1 MRTAL
6 TGRSVLASFGLS
18 LVVLAAAGA
27 GGCSEN
33 DASAVTLMI
42 KPDFSGTIRA
52 SRVIVAEQGQ
62 AAEAFAG
69 ITGGGVTFTAGAS
82 VAVTTG
88 TFSDLAAL
96 RIGEGACEAPGRGPM
111 GGAGAAA
118 GGAGAA
124 AGGVAGA
131 GGAGTMIKV
140 RIPRGPS
147 VRWPAML
154 SEPSDERRAA
164 ASAALDPAGAA
175 DSKVGR
181 NATFVITVPGK
192 VLGSAA
198 SQRARGLAATSD
210 DATATLVVPMSF
222 ATAEGEPL
230 IWHVTWE

>member
-96 RIGEGACEAPGRGPM
+96 RIGEVSFEAPGRGPM
-111 GGAGAAA
+111 GGAGN
-118 GGAGAA
+118 
-124 AGGVAGA
+124 
-131 GGAGTMIKV
+131 MIKV

>member
-1 MRTAL
+1 MRTVL

-18 LVVLAAAGA
+18 LVVLAAAGS

-33 DASAVTLMI
+33 EASAVTLTI
-42 KPDFSGTIRA
+42 KPDLSGTIRA

-82 VAVTTG
+82 VAVTAG
-88 TFSDLAAL
+88 TFTNLTDL
-96 RIGEGACEAPGRGPM
+96 RIGEVSFESPGRGQ
-111 GGAGAAA
+111 GAEATAN
-118 GGAGAA
+118 
-124 AGGVAGA
+124 
-131 GGAGTMIKV
+131 MIKV
-140 RIPRGPS
+140 RIPRGPG

-154 SEPSDERRAA
+154 SEPSEVRRAA
-164 ASAALDPAGAA
+164 ASAALDPAGGT

>member
-1 MRTAL
+1 MSRP
-6 TGRSVLASFGLS
+6 R
-18 LVVLAAAGA
+18 
-27 GGCSEN
+27 E
-33 DASAVTLMI
+33 AV
-42 KPDFSGTIRA
+42 S
-52 SRVIVAEQGQ
+52 S
-62 AAEAFAG
+62 
-69 ITGGGVTFTAGAS
+69 
-82 VAVTTG
+82 
-88 TFSDLAAL
+88 
-96 RIGEGACEAPGRGPM
+96 GEGSRSKGKTMASTTSSTPPPGARGFVI
-111 GGAGAAA
+111 A
-118 GGAGAA
+118 GAGAA

-131 GGAGTMIKV
+131 GGAGNMIKV

>member
-42 KPDFSGTIRA
+42 KPDLSGTIRA

-96 RIGEGACEAPGRGPM
+96 RIGEVSFEAPGRGP
-111 GGAGAAA
+111 AGA
-118 GGAGAA
+118 AA
-124 AGGVAGA
+124 AGGVAA
-131 GGAGTMIKV
+131 GGAAAGNMIKV

>member
-96 RIGEGACEAPGRGPM
+96 RIGEVSFEAPGRGP
-111 GGAGAAA
+111 A

-124 AGGVAGA
+124 AGGVAA
-131 GGAGTMIKV
+131 GNMIKV

>member
-6 TGRSVLASFGLS
+6 TDRSVLASFGLS

-96 RIGEGACEAPGRGPM
+96 RIGEVSFEAPGRGPM

-124 AGGVAGA
+124 AGGVAAA
-131 GGAGTMIKV
+131 GNMIKV

>member
-52 SRVIVAEQGQ
+52 SRVIVAEQGK

-88 TFSDLAAL
+88 TFTDLVAL
-96 RIGEGACEAPGRGPM
+96 RIGEVSFEAPGRGPA
-111 GGAGAAA
+111 GGA

-124 AGGVAGA
+124 AGAVAGN
-131 GGAGTMIKV
+131 MIKV

>member
-52 SRVIVAEQGQ
+52 SRVIVAEQGK

-88 TFSDLAAL
+88 TFSHLAAL
-96 RIGEGACEAPGRGPM
+96 RIGEVSFEAPGRGPAA
-111 GGAGAAA
+111 GAGAAA

-124 AGGVAGA
+124 AGGVAAA
-131 GGAGTMIKV
+131 GNMIKV